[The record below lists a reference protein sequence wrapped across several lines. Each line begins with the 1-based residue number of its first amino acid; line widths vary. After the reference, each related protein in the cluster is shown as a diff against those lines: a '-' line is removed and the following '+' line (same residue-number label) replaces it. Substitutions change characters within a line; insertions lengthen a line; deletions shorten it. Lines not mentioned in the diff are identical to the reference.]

1 MRNNS
6 LIASLTGW
14 RTEYTIEKGLKE
26 TIDWFYKPENLRN
39 YKTNINPGTMTRK
52 IKLINKLFSGDTDQ
66 SFPFVDLLKYEI
78 IIYWST
84 EDDCF
89 IAEAPELSGCM
100 ADGNDYQEALNNIQL
115 IIDEWIETACS
126 LGRSIPVPKGKLMYA

>member
-66 SFPFVDLLKYEI
+66 SFPFVDLLKILDHYGFDKRVKGSHHIFFKDGIEEI
-78 IIYWST
+78 INLQSKK
-84 EDDCF
+84 DNN
-89 IAEAPELSGCM
+89 AKP
-100 ADGNDYQEALNNIQL
+100 YQVKQVRSL
-115 IIDEWIETACS
+115 IIKYNLKIKE
-126 LGRSIPVPKGKLMYA
+126 L